1 MAGKNDNFKPIK
13 KGQLTNEELRERGR
27 NGGLKSQKVQHEK
40 KTLSQIFTMWA
51 DGKPKKKD
59 IELLESLGIDIE
71 DVTNKS
77 LLIVPII
84 QNIQDGDTKTLQM
97 AIDLLGEDKRKQKE
111 IEKLTAE
118 TERLKMEIEKLKNE
132 LNGDIATNKII
143 IVNDVPTGEDDA

>member
-1 MAGKNDNFKPIK
+1 MAGVNNNLKP
-13 KGQLTNEELRERGR
+13 LTKDELTSEKQRERGKK
-27 NGGLKSQKVQHEK
+27 GGVRSQQVQHEK

-51 DGKPKKKD
+51 NGKPKAKD
-59 IELLESLGIDIE
+59 IELLKSLGLDVE

-118 TERLKMEIEKLKNE
+118 TERLRMEIKRLENE
-132 LNGDIATNKII
+132 LNGDVSTNKII
-143 IVNDVPTGEDDA
+143 IVNDIPKAE